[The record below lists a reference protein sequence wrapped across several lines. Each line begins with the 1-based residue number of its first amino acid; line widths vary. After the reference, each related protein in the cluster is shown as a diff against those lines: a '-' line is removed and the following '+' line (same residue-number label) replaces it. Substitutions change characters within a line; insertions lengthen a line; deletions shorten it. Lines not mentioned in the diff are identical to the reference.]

1 MTPRPVARGAPPPPA
16 APDAPVLQ
24 EPVYYRAYA
33 EGDGIQLRELVDIVL
48 RGKWIILAT
57 LLAVAAPVTA
67 YTLLQPSVYRAS
79 SLLLVSKDGGGLA
92 NVLPSGRGGV
102 LFQEQPNLSNEL
114 LVLRQSEALADSVAR
129 VLMGYRRIPGTDL
142 TPTILLTEGGGEAP
156 VELVSARLQSRYV
169 SASLEGDDV
178 DAIRVTAV
186 STIPAEAA
194 LIANVYAEAFV
205 HMTREQSRASV
216 NATRTFL
223 ESQVERQA
231 SRLEDLDDAVRDY
244 MTREG
249 AVDLD
254 VASQRVVAQL
264 GELEGQRDAVAVEA
278 GLRRATIDQLERELA
293 AIEPRLADF
302 VAGGVQR
309 EIDLA
314 QQRIAEVEG
323 RLETIYTRNPDLRHA
338 PDVPPDVQ
346 ALRDEAERLRHRVA
360 DLTRQYLEEAV
371 PVGVDGNSAAVA
383 RVTDLRRQ
391 LAEARIAL
399 SGLEAQRTILNQ
411 RIAEYE
417 AELRAIPTQAIEI
430 AQMQRDRQATERLYT
445 ALEEKLQEAR
455 VAEQSQLGYAD
466 MVRSA
471 AVPAAPFSPNRPRNV
486 ALGLLLGLGL
496 GLALAVVKTRLDHR
510 IHRPDDLRDR
520 GYPVVGTIP
529 DMAAAIRED
538 FGGAEAVTVDGR
550 AVDAHLVAL
559 LNPMAVASEAYRALR
574 TSIQFSRPDVVVET
588 ILVTSSG
595 PGEGKSVTAANLAVV
610 MAQAGRR
617 TLLVDADLRLPTVHK
632 KFGRSREPGLVQVLF
647 QDGPIPLSEFA
658 TPMDNLFVIPAG
670 AHAHNPSELLGSRAM
685 RELVEAFR
693 EAFDCIVFDAPPV
706 LAATD
711 AVLLST
717 QCDATLLVVEAGETR
732 DYDLAHAQEQ
742 LEGVGAKVIGTVLN
756 GFDVSKAY
764 GYKYKYQYRY
774 GGAYAYGKGAGKGKR
789 GRKAARP

>member
-1 MTPRPVARGAPPPPA
+1 FSCFFFFQAEDGIRDFHVTGVQTCALPIS
-16 APDAPVLQ
+16 VLQ

-323 RLETIYTRNPDLRHA
+323 RLETIYTRNPALRHA

-371 PVGVDGNSAAVA
+371 PVG
-383 RVTDLRRQ
+383 
-391 LAEARIAL
+391 
-399 SGLEAQRTILNQ
+399 
-411 RIAEYE
+411 
-417 AELRAIPTQAIEI
+417 
-430 AQMQRDRQATERLYT
+430 
-445 ALEEKLQEAR
+445 
-455 VAEQSQLGYAD
+455 
-466 MVRSA
+466 
-471 AVPAAPFSPNRPRNV
+471 
-486 ALGLLLGLGL
+486 
-496 GLALAVVKTRLDHR
+496 
-510 IHRPDDLRDR
+510 
-520 GYPVVGTIP
+520 
-529 DMAAAIRED
+529 
-538 FGGAEAVTVDGR
+538 
-550 AVDAHLVAL
+550 
-559 LNPMAVASEAYRALR
+559 
-574 TSIQFSRPDVVVET
+574 
-588 ILVTSSG
+588 
-595 PGEGKSVTAANLAVV
+595 
-610 MAQAGRR
+610 
-617 TLLVDADLRLPTVHK
+617 
-632 KFGRSREPGLVQVLF
+632 
-647 QDGPIPLSEFA
+647 
-658 TPMDNLFVIPAG
+658 
-670 AHAHNPSELLGSRAM
+670 
-685 RELVEAFR
+685 
-693 EAFDCIVFDAPPV
+693 
-706 LAATD
+706 
-711 AVLLST
+711 
-717 QCDATLLVVEAGETR
+717 
-732 DYDLAHAQEQ
+732 
-742 LEGVGAKVIGTVLN
+742 
-756 GFDVSKAY
+756 
-764 GYKYKYQYRY
+764 
-774 GGAYAYGKGAGKGKR
+774 
-789 GRKAARP
+789 